1 MGKKERSVVMITRK
15 TEMRVRVSV
24 SLKGQGGQDSCR
36 HGKMMQNQA
45 QKESFNFWN
54 IYMGFGT
61 LYTTAEL
68 SYPLKTKVK
77 SGQNLQGGMVGCQSL
92 VNFPQ
97 ILHFIYNFSL
107 ADCFQV

>member
-1 MGKKERSVVMITRK
+1 MITRK

-54 IYMGFGT
+54 IYFGFRN
-61 LYTTAEL
+61 
-68 SYPLKTKVK
+68 S
-77 SGQNLQGGMVGCQSL
+77 
-92 VNFPQ
+92 
-97 ILHFIYNFSL
+97 LHFGRIELPPKNKGKIRTKFARGDGGVSVTCEFPPNFAFYL
-107 ADCFQV
+107 